1 MTLIEGILLGT
12 ALVKLYNIVF
22 TPEQR
27 KVLEDKV
34 KTHHF
39 EYGVAT
45 TAAGVITKSPTA
57 IGTGLSLIA
66 DDWDDKDKAIQNIK
80 NKISK
85 VLNLIENVQ
94 QDSNQIPVVNT
105 FALERL
111 NNRHNVRFGGRRGLS
126 QKSVFYV

>member
-1 MTLIEGILLGT
+1 M
-12 ALVKLYNIVF
+12 KLYNILF
-22 TPEQR
+22 TPEE
-27 KVLEDKV
+27 KKILEDKV

-39 EYGVAT
+39 EYGVAV

-80 NKISK
+80 NKINK

>member
-1 MTLIEGILLGT
+1 MTLLVGLIIGI
-12 ALVKLYNIVF
+12 AAVKLYNILF
-22 TPEQR
+22 TPEE
-27 KVLEDKV
+27 KKILEDKV

-39 EYGVAT
+39 EYGVAV

-80 NKISK
+80 NKFNTLLDNINK
-85 VLNLIENVQ
+85 VPQN
-94 QDSNQIPVVNT
+94 SNQIPIVNS

-111 NNRHNVRFGGRRGLS
+111 NNRHGISSKGWRKLS
-126 QKSVFYV
+126 

>member
-1 MTLIEGILLGT
+1 MTLLVGLIIGI
-12 ALVKLYNIVF
+12 AAVKLYNILF

-39 EYGVAT
+39 EYGIAT
-45 TAAGVITKSPTA
+45 TAAGVIAKSPTA

-66 DDWDDKDKAIQNIK
+66 DDWNDKDKAIQNIK
-80 NKISK
+80 NKFNTLLDI
-85 VLNLIENVQ
+85 VNNPQ
-94 QDSNQIPVVNT
+94 QNSEQRPVVNS

-111 NNRHNVRFGGRRGLS
+111 NSRHNVRFGGRRGLS
-126 QKSVFYV
+126 QKRGFYA